1 MPKRKSGELSQLSAE
16 YLSNRPKAERSPL
29 GQFLTPQSL
38 RERLLDQ
45 VPLQKGMKI
54 LDPGVGTGEFLKSC
68 LARET
73 DLDLHGWDI
82 DEQVLKVAKQLVPTA
97 TFNQR
102 SALDFPQQ
110 QNLYSSPDEG
120 YESFDLVIG
129 NPPYFEMKGISPD
142 LRSNY
147 ADVIAGRPNIFSLFF
162 KVGMEALKPGGHLAY
177 VVPPSMN
184 NGAYFERLRSYLLS
198 QGEITF
204 LEIFRDPRMFED
216 VLTAVQIIVIRKGGT
231 GKKFTVDLGKASD
244 SPKSRVIFTDSPTS
258 LKKKFK
264 NKDSLWNL
272 GYIAKTGT
280 VVWNT
285 RKEQLRRKQGVDT
298 VPLLWAHNISAD
310 SRHTVLNFEHQKKPQ
325 FITGVPA
332 LLGPAIIVNRITG
345 TVGSGTLR
353 CALIAD
359 GERFVGENHVNVIQP
374 RPESPQ
380 LVSFDKLL
388 DRLRDPDVTKAVQI
402 LTGNTQLS
410 ATELTYWTPI

>member
-120 YESFDLVIG
+120 YESCDLVIG
-129 NPPYFEMKGISPD
+129 KTPYFVLKGISPD

-147 ADVIAGRPNIFSLFF
+147 ADVIAG
-162 KVGMEALKPGGHLAY
+162 
-177 VVPPSMN
+177 
-184 NGAYFERLRSYLLS
+184 
-198 QGEITF
+198 
-204 LEIFRDPRMFED
+204 
-216 VLTAVQIIVIRKGGT
+216 
-231 GKKFTVDLGKASD
+231 
-244 SPKSRVIFTDSPTS
+244 
-258 LKKKFK
+258 
-264 NKDSLWNL
+264 
-272 GYIAKTGT
+272 
-280 VVWNT
+280 
-285 RKEQLRRKQGVDT
+285 
-298 VPLLWAHNISAD
+298 
-310 SRHTVLNFEHQKKPQ
+310 
-325 FITGVPA
+325 
-332 LLGPAIIVNRITG
+332 
-345 TVGSGTLR
+345 
-353 CALIAD
+353 
-359 GERFVGENHVNVIQP
+359 
-374 RPESPQ
+374 
-380 LVSFDKLL
+380 
-388 DRLRDPDVTKAVQI
+388 
-402 LTGNTQLS
+402 
-410 ATELTYWTPI
+410 